1 MVKKES
7 KYIVSITGDNTNFE
21 CPINGLSDFDDVDN
35 ILKILK
41 KKIQGL

>member
-7 KYIVSITGDNTNFE
+7 KYVVSITGDNTSFE
-21 CPINGLSDFDDVDN
+21 CPINTLSDFDDVDN